1 MKKKA
6 VTRIGST
13 WIDLIEMCV
22 ERNWPVDE
30 AMDEM
35 MHSRSQS
42 AAAKRALAYKH
53 LSQKGW
59 KQREIASMFGV
70 SKQAVSKAMAT
81 A

>member
-6 VTRIGST
+6 VTRIGSK

-22 ERNWPVDE
+22 ERKWPLDQ
-30 AMDEM
+30 AMDEIIWWNN
-35 MHSRSQS
+35 QT
-42 AAAKRALAYKH
+42 AGAKRAVAYKH